1 MGLGKKGQ
9 PISLFGL
16 FTYVAVL
23 YVPMTL
29 IVYFLLIQAH
39 DDVLSARIYVG
50 ELDDAFLLE
59 RVFDR
64 VSYTDINTG
73 RIYPGVIEDPAL
85 FNESLIRNMF
95 YFHPDKP
102 TALNLTMGSKSIVL
116 NPDYYEIARPLAPV
130 RYRLISS
137 QKEVTML
144 KDKNSTKMN
153 IEIVSGKK

>member
-1 MGLGKKGQ
+1 MALGKKGQ

-16 FTYVAVL
+16 FTYTIVF

-39 DDVLSARIYVG
+39 DDVLNARIYVG

-59 RVFDR
+59 RAFDR
-64 VSYTDINTG
+64 VSYADPNTG

-85 FNESLIRNMF
+85 LNESLVRGMF

-102 TALNLTMGSKSIVL
+102 TALNWTVGNKSVVF

-130 RYRLISS
+130 RYRLVSS
-137 QKEVTML
+137 QKEANML
-144 KDKNSTKMN
+144 KDKNLASMK